1 MADAEFS
8 ESNNNGN
15 APSVADKHPKQP
27 GTSSSDSA
35 CAASGEASTAAKKEG
50 DGSFSPMDKVIIGF
64 SLFFVLLAWAA
75 FFQGYFSAGIV
86 ALVQIVLCLGSFG
99 LHRAKPKGVFSHA
112 RGLAL
117 FLALCLMVPYSA
129 SLPANTSE
137 EDVKVE
143 SEESALVDGSGS
155 QESAGSE
162 AISAEEPAQFPVRL
176 NVDCSKNMFFS
187 TYNVELYVDS
197 SKMGDLVHGT
207 QGVFELSLT
216 QGDHVFR
223 VQKTGDAAVFGEVQF
238 VVEAPSSFG
247 ITLSCLSES
256 IDVEIEPTE
265 YEDET
270 RQTGSYESIGEGNAV
285 APVDSTDSRSFEEV
299 VAAFQTAGF
308 SNVSAVPVYDII
320 VGRWF
325 QSSPGETESIV
336 VGDVAEFSAGD
347 SFSKDSPVVI
357 TYHLTDALDPSIVYT
372 PCTVDQL
379 VATLENNAL
388 NAKNN
393 LEEGYVEVTGT
404 LGTIDANGKYIYL
417 DCLNNPWSF
426 TSVRCEI
433 EDETL
438 LQHVATL
445 SSGSTVTVR
454 GRITTVGEVVGFVM
468 YLYSFC

>member
-1 MADAEFS
+1 M
-8 ESNNNGN
+8 
-15 APSVADKHPKQP
+15 
-27 GTSSSDSA
+27 
-35 CAASGEASTAAKKEG
+35 
-50 DGSFSPMDKVIIGF
+50 
-64 SLFFVLLAWAA
+64 
-75 FFQGYFSAGIV
+75 
-86 ALVQIVLCLGSFG
+86 
-99 LHRAKPKGVFSHA
+99 
-112 RGLAL
+112 
-117 FLALCLMVPYSA
+117 
-129 SLPANTSE
+129 
-137 EDVKVE
+137 
-143 SEESALVDGSGS
+143 
-155 QESAGSE
+155 
-162 AISAEEPAQFPVRL
+162 
-176 NVDCSKNMFFS
+176 
-187 TYNVELYVDS
+187 
-197 SKMGDLVHGT
+197 
-207 QGVFELSLT
+207 
-216 QGDHVFR
+216 
-223 VQKTGDAAVFGEVQF
+223 QKAGDAAVFGEVQF

-265 YEDET
+265 YEGET
-270 RQTGSYESIGEGNAV
+270 QQPGAYESLGEGNAV
-285 APVDSTDSRSFEEV
+285 APVDSTDSRSYEEV
-299 VAAFQTAGF
+299 VAAFQAAGF
-308 SNVSAVPVYDII
+308 GNVSAVPVYDII

-336 VGDVAEFSAGD
+336 IGDVAEFSAGD

-404 LGTIDANGKYIYL
+404 LGTIDASGKFIVL
-417 DCLNNPWSF
+417 DCLNNPWSL
-426 TSVRCEI
+426 TSVQCKI
-433 EDETL
+433 EDESL